1 VRYGSCARSKSKS
14 PAAPVYVVLNDPNL
28 GLAKPSTSNGLL
40 GMRMAKLIF
49 SLLNNGNKQV
59 SAGIEKRIDLALKYL
74 EGGKSLVD
82 KDPVQASEELYKAAE
97 EAVKALAHRLALDD
111 VLKKVGERGGW
122 TVTELERAVLRI
134 SDKLGEWF
142 RHSWNSAWVLHVWGF
157 HEAKLDPD
165 YVRRQVPDVERMVL
179 EARKAV
185 AYCVAFI
192 TVR

>member
-1 VRYGSCARSKSKS
+1 
-14 PAAPVYVVLNDPNL
+14 
-28 GLAKPSTSNGLL
+28 
-40 GMRMAKLIF
+40 MRMAKLIF
-49 SLLNNGNKQV
+49 ARLGDRDVQV
-59 SAGIEKRIDLALKYL
+59 RCVGAELEVEKRIDLALKYL
-74 EGGKSLVD
+74 KEGKSLVD
-82 KDPVQASEELYKAAE
+82 KDPVQASEKLYKAAE

-111 VLKKVGERGGW
+111 VLKRVGERGRW

-179 EARKAV
+179 EARKASR
-185 AYCVAFI
+185 
-192 TVR
+192 TG